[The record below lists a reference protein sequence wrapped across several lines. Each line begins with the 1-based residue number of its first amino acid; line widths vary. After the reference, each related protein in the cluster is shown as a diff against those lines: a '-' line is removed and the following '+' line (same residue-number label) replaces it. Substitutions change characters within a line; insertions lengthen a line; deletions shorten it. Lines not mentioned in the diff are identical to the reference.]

1 LADWHPILNAIEVA
15 AGEWLM
21 PDPLGEP
28 YAVVRLVEVGGERGY
43 RVVSYAPESADRTLI
58 GYYGNLRAAT
68 RGANLWYVQAC
79 GWNGVP
85 FIGWTGAQQ
94 R

>member
-1 LADWHPILNAIEVA
+1 
-15 AGEWLM
+15 M
-21 PDPLGEP
+21 PDPLGAP
-28 YAVVRLVEVGGERGY
+28 YAVVRLVEVHGERGY
-43 RVVSYAPESADRTLI
+43 RVVAYASQSGERSLI

-68 RGANLWYVQAC
+68 RGANLWYVQSR
-79 GWNGVP
+79 GWSGVP